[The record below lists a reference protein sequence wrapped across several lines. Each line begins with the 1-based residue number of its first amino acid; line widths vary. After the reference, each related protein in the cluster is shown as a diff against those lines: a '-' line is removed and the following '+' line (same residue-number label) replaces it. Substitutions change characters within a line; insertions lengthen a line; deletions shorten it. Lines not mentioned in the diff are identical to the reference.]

1 MYAQEQEALKRIDDQ
16 KVKLSAMLR
25 EADDMEAELEMKRQE
40 LEEVTDATCAIE
52 EMKAIEMPDGR
63 SLWEHNMAR
72 VREERERKRREEEA
86 KKRRRKSESRVHR
99 APNVLPTE
107 YEEQMDEQKAR
118 IERQV
123 REDVLGRNE
132 DLTRRTLAASE
143 RVLSKAENE
152 SEFDFDSIR
161 RG

>member
-1 MYAQEQEALKRIDDQ
+1 
-16 KVKLSAMLR
+16 MLR
-25 EADDMEAELEMKRQE
+25 DYLVRLAQSLERAQDAAIAVPASTQSPRRTETETTAARRETGEL
-40 LEEVTDATCAIE
+40 
-52 EMKAIEMPDGR
+52 R
-63 SLWEHNMAR
+63 SLVVKTAE
-72 VREERERKRREEEA
+72 
-86 KKRRRKSESRVHR
+86 
-99 APNVLPTE
+99 
-107 YEEQMDEQKAR
+107 R

>member
-1 MYAQEQEALKRIDDQ
+1 
-16 KVKLSAMLR
+16 
-25 EADDMEAELEMKRQE
+25 
-40 LEEVTDATCAIE
+40 
-52 EMKAIEMPDGR
+52 
-63 SLWEHNMAR
+63 
-72 VREERERKRREEEA
+72 
-86 KKRRRKSESRVHR
+86 
-99 APNVLPTE
+99 
-107 YEEQMDEQKAR
+107 MDEQRVR

-152 SEFDFDSIR
+152 SGFDFDSIR